1 MNSQSRLWILIF
13 FFISGATGLIYE
25 VVWTRILT
33 RVMGNTHY
41 SIATVLTIFMGGLAL
56 GSYLGGRWVDK
67 RENALFIYAAL
78 EAIIGLYC
86 LLIPSIIESVSP
98 LFEWVY
104 QTQTDSYTQAS
115 LYRFFICGAILI
127 LPTSLMGATLPVL
140 SKYVSQ
146 DSVFI
151 GRDVGTLYSLNTFGA
166 VIGAFCSAFLFMRF
180 WGVLATIWFAAAL
193 NIGIAVVIFIF
204 FNFTT
209 YSVSTHT
216 TFGVRSIYS

>member
-1 MNSQSRLWILIF
+1 
-13 FFISGATGLIYE
+13 
-25 VVWTRILT
+25 
-33 RVMGNTHY
+33 
-41 SIATVLTIFMGGLAL
+41 MGGLAL

-67 RENALFIYAAL
+67 RKNALFIYAAL
-78 EAIIGLYC
+78 EVVIGLYC
-86 LLIPSIIESVSP
+86 LLIPSIIESASP

-104 QTQTDSYTQAS
+104 QTQTGSYTQAS
-115 LYRFFICGAILI
+115 LYRFFICGVILI

-166 VIGAFCSAFLFMRF
+166 VIGAFCSAFLFMKF

-204 FNFTT
+204 FNSGSEIPKTLEKGKERLDKSLFEANTF
-209 YSVSTHT
+209 YILLAFGFSGLMRLNISGCMESYFVT
-216 TFGVRSIYS
+216 TFRVIYLCV